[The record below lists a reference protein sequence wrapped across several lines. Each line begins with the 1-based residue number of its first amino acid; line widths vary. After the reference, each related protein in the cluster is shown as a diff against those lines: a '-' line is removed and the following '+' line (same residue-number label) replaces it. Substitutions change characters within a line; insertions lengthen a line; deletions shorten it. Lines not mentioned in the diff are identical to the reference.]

1 MVQQFEPLEE
11 IFLAA
16 LERTSAE
23 ERRAYL
29 DTTCA
34 GDAALRERVE
44 ALLSAHADAGSFLEK
59 PPEPLAPQHQKTVA
73 GSGQATASG
82 DSAPPATGDL
92 FGDFGAYRVTGIIGQ
107 GGMGMVFLG
116 HEARLHRSVA
126 IKVLNPALASNPA
139 ARERFLREARVAAAI
154 RHEHVITIHAIE

>member
-1 MVQQFEPLEE
+1 MVQQSEPLED

-29 DTTCA
+29 DAACA
-34 GDAALRERVE
+34 EDAALRERIE
-44 ALLSAHADAGSFLEK
+44 ALLSAHEDAGSFLEK

-73 GSGQATASG
+73 GRGQATESG
-82 DSAPPATGDL
+82 DSAPPAPPAAGDL

-126 IKVLNPALASNPA
+126 IKVLNPA
-139 ARERFLREARVAAAI
+139 
-154 RHEHVITIHAIE
+154 